1 MSYGSERMNLAAHD
15 IAQLAADLLSAWNT
29 HEVDRIVDFYAHD
42 FVGEDVAQSTTQ
54 HGRDGVKGTVQ
65 RYLNA
70 FPDLQFDESETIV
83 QGNRT
88 VQRWTAHGT
97 HRGTLMHIP
106 ATGRPVT
113 ISGVTFLTIE
123 NGKVTRATLLW
134 DVAGLL
140 RSIGL
145 LPNLS

>member
-1 MSYGSERMNLAAHD
+1 MNLAAD
-15 IAQLAADLLSAWNT
+15 NIAQLAADLLAAWNT
-29 HEVDRIVDFYAHD
+29 HDVDRIVDFYAHD
-42 FVGEDVAQSTTQ
+42 FVGEDVAQSTAQ

-65 RYLNA
+65 RYLHA
-70 FPDLQFDESETIV
+70 FPDLQFDERETIV

-88 VQRWTAHGT
+88 VQRWTARGT

-123 NGKVTRATLLW
+123 NGKVTRATMLW